1 MTEEEKLDDNIEEKQ
16 NENLPKENN
25 IDDDIQENK
34 DNKKDNE
41 NNKNDKENEEK
52 KGNEEKKENDEKK
65 ENEEKK
71 ENDGEIENKENKIN
85 KENSNKKDEVKE
97 EEKNLDNIDINKNIN
112 KDDDLNSSFDEKDD
126 IKKSN
131 KSQFTVIL
139 VGDSYVGK
147 TSIIK
152 KFIDDAFS
160 EKMVSTISI
169 DFKVKNIKINKNLY
183 AELKIFDTA
192 GQERYRSL
200 ANGYYKQADGIILVF
215 DLTNENSFN
224 RLNKWLSDIK
234 DIKEN
239 VEIILVGNK
248 SDLIDRKINKTKAE
262 SWAKENGFRYI
273 ETSAKDG
280 SNILLLF
287 EELAIEMNK
296 RKEDDSSIVDV
307 KSINTY
313 VYRRAELNRQLRN
326 KKESKCC

>member
-34 DNKKDNE
+34 DNKKENE

-52 KGNEEKKENDEKK
+52 KEKKG
-65 ENEEKK
+65 
-71 ENDGEIENKENKIN
+71 NDGEIENKENKIN

-139 VGDSYVGK
+139 VGDAYVGK

>member
-41 NNKNDKENEEK
+41 NIKNDKEKKENEEK
-52 KGNEEKKENDEKK
+52 KGNEEKKEN
-65 ENEEKK
+65 EEKK
-71 ENDGEIENKENKIN
+71 GNDGEIENKENKIN
-85 KENSNKKDEVKE
+85 KENNNKKDEVKE

-139 VGDSYVGK
+139 VGDAYVGK